1 MYAIVL
7 AYVAT
12 LMVYVGSTGPYWIR
26 VEYASDGCDKIWWK
40 HLLYSEILF
49 NFAITIFVKIYRPN
63 KSV

>member
-12 LMVYVGSTGPYWIR
+12 LMPYVGRPGPYWIR
-26 VEYASDGCDKIWWK
+26 VEFASDGCDQAWWK

-49 NFAITIFVKIYRPN
+49 DFGLFKHV
-63 KSV
+63 